1 MFYWEYSKCKF
12 HKLVD
17 KITQNMKVS
26 IHKSWEKKLRSVFK
40 DPFFQTL
47 VKNVKYEY
55 SNNTCYPSGK
65 LIFKAFD
72 DCPFDRIKVV
82 IIGQDPYH
90 GAGQANGLCFSVKDN
105 IQHPPSLI
113 NIFKE
118 IETDIKTPYPMSG
131 DLTRW
136 SIQGVFLLNSVLT
149 VKANEA
155 GSHKNI
161 GWQKFTDI
169 VIRTISKEK
178 NNIVFLLWGNY
189 AKKNIKLID
198 EKKHL
203 ILKSGHPSPLSANR
217 GSWFGN
223 KHFSTCNE
231 YLNGKGIKQIEW

>member
-1 MFYWEYSKCKF
+1 
-12 HKLVD
+12 
-17 KITQNMKVS
+17 MKVS
-26 IHKSWEKKLRSVFK
+26 IHKSWEKELRSVFK
-40 DPFFQTL
+40 DQFFQTL
-47 VKNVKYEY
+47 VENVKYQY
-55 SNNTCYPSGK
+55 SNNTCYPPGK

-72 DCPFDRIKVV
+72 DCPFDKIKVV

-90 GAGQANGLCFSVKDN
+90 GIGQANGLCFSVNDN

-118 IETDIKTPYPMSG
+118 IETDLNIPYPSSG

-136 SIQGVFLLNSVLT
+136 SKQGVFLLNSVLT
-149 VKANEA
+149 VKANSA

-169 VIRTISKEK
+169 VINTISMRK
-178 NNIVFLLWGNY
+178 NNVVFLLWGNY
-189 AKKNIKLID
+189 AKEKIQLID

-217 GSWFGN
+217 GGWFGN
-223 KHFSTCNE
+223 KHFSTCNK
-231 YLNGKGIKQIEW
+231 YLNNIGIREIEW

>member
-1 MFYWEYSKCKF
+1 
-12 HKLVD
+12 
-17 KITQNMKVS
+17 MKVS
-26 IHKSWEKKLRSVFK
+26 IHKSWEKELKSVFR

-47 VKNVKYEY
+47 VDNVKHEY
-55 SNNTCYPSGK
+55 SNNICYPPGK

-72 DCPFDRIKVV
+72 DCPFDKIKVV

-90 GAGQANGLCFSVKDN
+90 GLGQANGLCFSVKND
-105 IQHPPSLI
+105 IQHPPSLV

-118 IETDIKTPYPMSG
+118 IETDLNIPYPSGG

-136 SIQGVFLLNSVLT
+136 SKQGVFLLNSVLT
-149 VKANEA
+149 VKANSA

-169 VIRTISKEK
+169 VINTISRKK
-178 NNIVFLLWGNY
+178 INIVFLLWGNY
-189 AKKNIKLID
+189 AKEKTKLID

-217 GSWFGN
+217 GGWFGN
-223 KHFSTCNE
+223 KHFSTCNK
-231 YLNGKGIKQIEW
+231 YLNNKGIRQIDW

>member
-1 MFYWEYSKCKF
+1 
-12 HKLVD
+12 
-17 KITQNMKVS
+17 MKVS
-26 IHKSWEKKLRSVFK
+26 IHKSWEKELRSVFK
-40 DPFFQTL
+40 DQFFQTL
-47 VKNVKYEY
+47 VENVKYQY
-55 SNNTCYPSGK
+55 SNNTCYPPGK

-72 DCPFDRIKVV
+72 DCPFDKIKVV

-90 GAGQANGLCFSVKDN
+90 GIGQANGLCFSVNDN

-118 IETDIKTPYPMSG
+118 IETDLNIPYPSSG

-136 SIQGVFLLNSVLT
+136 SKQGVFLLNSVLT
-149 VKANEA
+149 VKANSA

-169 VIRTISKEK
+169 VISTISREK

-189 AKKNIKLID
+189 AKEKIQLID

-203 ILKSGHPSPLSANR
+203 ILESGHPPPLSANR
-217 GSWFGN
+217 GGWFGN
-223 KHFSTCNE
+223 KHFSICNK
-231 YLNGKGIKQIEW
+231 YLNNKGIRQIEW